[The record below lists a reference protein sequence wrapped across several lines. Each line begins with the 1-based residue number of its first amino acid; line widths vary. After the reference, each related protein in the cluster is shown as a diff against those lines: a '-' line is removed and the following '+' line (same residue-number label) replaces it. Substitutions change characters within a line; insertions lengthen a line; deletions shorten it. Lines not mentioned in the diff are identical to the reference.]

1 VGVVRKR
8 VGFAIFWL
16 VLYYVIIRIMSR
28 NSGSKFGW
36 ILGWNMKLQRSRSTS
51 WRFWSPSYGWKTPNL
66 V

>member
-16 VLYYVIIRIMSR
+16 FLYDVITQTMSR

-36 ILGWNMKLQRSRSTS
+36 ILGWNMKL
-51 WRFWSPSYGWKTPNL
+51 
-66 V
+66 